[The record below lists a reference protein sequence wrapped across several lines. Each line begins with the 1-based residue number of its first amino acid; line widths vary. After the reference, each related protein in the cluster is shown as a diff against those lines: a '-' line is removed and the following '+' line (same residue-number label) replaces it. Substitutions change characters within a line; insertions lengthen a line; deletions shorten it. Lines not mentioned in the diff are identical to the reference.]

1 MSSCRK
7 CQNFSMKNIYFLI
20 IKLKIIKLSVFY
32 YIDNDTDK
40 LYNVRINEQRG
51 GIMDFMT
58 KEEFIN
64 ESNIEI
70 IQKLMERN
78 NGYITA
84 KELEDFD
91 ISRNYL
97 SIMTKKNMIEKV
109 AKGIYIDSAKIEDVY
124 YVLSISTPKIIYS
137 HMTALYFH
145 NLSIKAPDSSFDI
158 TVTKKY
164 NNPKLKKHNVFYVD
178 DKFYDI
184 GITEVKTPQ
193 GNKVRVYDVERC
205 ICDIIR
211 SKKRMDI
218 EHVKYSIKEYLKRK
232 DSDLIKLSKYADM
245 FGIKE
250 EVMDFV
256 SMMYE

>member
-1 MSSCRK
+1 M
-7 CQNFSMKNIYFLI
+7 NFMEK
-20 IKLKIIKLSVFY
+20 
-32 YIDNDTDK
+32 
-40 LYNVRINEQRG
+40 E
-51 GIMDFMT
+51 DF
-58 KEEFIN
+58 IS

-70 IQKLMERN
+70 IQKLMKKN
-78 NGYITA
+78 NGYITT
-84 KELEDFD
+84 KELADFD

-97 SIMTKKNMIEKV
+97 SIMTQKKVIEKV
-109 AKGIYIDSAKIEDVY
+109 AKGIYIDSKKILDVY

-145 NLSIKAPDSSFDI
+145 NLSTKAPDTSFDI

-178 DKFYDI
+178 DKYYDI
-184 GITEVKTPQ
+184 GITEVETPQ
-193 GNKVRVYDVERC
+193 GNKVKAYDMERC

-218 EHVKYSIKEYLKRK
+218 EHVKYAVKEYLKRK
-232 DSDLIKLSKYADM
+232 DNDLIKLSKYADM

>member
-7 CQNFSMKNIYFLI
+7 CQNFSMKNIYFLT

-70 IQKLMERN
+70 IQKLMKRN

-184 GITEVKTPQ
+184 GITEVETPQ
-193 GNKVRVYDVERC
+193 GNKVKAYDIERC

-211 SKKRMDI
+211 SKKRMDL
-218 EHVKYSIKEYLKRK
+218 EHVKYAIKEYLKRK
-232 DSDLIKLSKYADM
+232 DNDLIKLSKYADM

>member
-1 MSSCRK
+1 
-7 CQNFSMKNIYFLI
+7 
-20 IKLKIIKLSVFY
+20 
-32 YIDNDTDK
+32 
-40 LYNVRINEQRG
+40 
-51 GIMDFMT
+51 MDFMT
-58 KEEFIN
+58 KEDFIN

-70 IQKLMERN
+70 IQKLMEQN

-84 KELEDFD
+84 KELENFG

-97 SIMTKKNMIEKV
+97 SIMTRKNMIEKV
-109 AKGIYIDSAKIEDVY
+109 AKGVYIDSTKIEDIY
-124 YVLSISTPKIIYS
+124 YVLGVSTPKVIYS

-145 NLSIKAPDSSFDI
+145 GLSIKAPNSSFDV

-164 NNPKLKKHNVFYVD
+164 NNSKLKKHNVFYVD
-178 DKFYDI
+178 DKYYNV
-184 GITEVKTPQ
+184 GIIEIQTSQ
-193 GNKVRVYDVERC
+193 GNKVKCYDIERC

-211 SKKRMDI
+211 SKRRMDM
-218 EHVKYSIKEYLKRK
+218 EHIKYSIKEYLKRK
-232 DSDLIKLSKYADM
+232 DNNLIKLSKYADM

>member
-1 MSSCRK
+1 M
-7 CQNFSMKNIYFLI
+7 
-20 IKLKIIKLSVFY
+20 
-32 YIDNDTDK
+32 
-40 LYNVRINEQRG
+40 NEQRG
-51 GIMDFMT
+51 EIMDFMT
-58 KEEFIN
+58 EEEFIS
-64 ESNIEI
+64 ECKIEI
-70 IQKLMERN
+70 IQKLMEIN
-78 NGYITA
+78 NGYITT
-84 KELEDFD
+84 KELENFD

-109 AKGIYIDSAKIEDVY
+109 AKGIYIDATKIEDVY
-124 YVLSISTPKIIYS
+124 YVLSVSTPKIIYS

-178 DKFYDI
+178 DKLYDI
-184 GITEVKTPQ
+184 GITEAKTPQ
-193 GNKVRVYDVERC
+193 GNKVKVYDMERC

-218 EHVKYSIKEYLKRK
+218 EHVKYAVKEYLKRK
-232 DSDLIKLSKYADM
+232 DNDLIKLSKYADM

-256 SMMYE
+256 SVMYE